1 MRRHLSALLALG
13 LGGSMIL
20 GIASAAATEAA
31 GEALVGRWDITIHT
45 PAGDLPSWLEI
56 RRSGF
61 RTLVGR
67 FVGVVGS
74 ARPIS
79 RVEAEGGE
87 LRFSLPP
94 QWEDGKDD
102 LSFRGRLRGDTTTG
116 SMTFPDRRRFD
127 WSARRAPSLQR
138 PAAPKWAAPIR
149 LFNGTDLSGWRA
161 LGGSR
166 SRWQVAD
173 GVLRNAA
180 GGANL
185 ATERKFSDFKLH
197 AELRLPAGSNSGVYL
212 RGRYEVQI
220 ADALGEPPSDRLG
233 AVYGFLAPSED
244 AARGPDAWQS
254 LDITLIGRR
263 ITVMLNGRTVI
274 CDREIPG
281 ITGGALDSDEGAP
294 GPLLLQGDHGPVEFR
309 DITLT
314 PAQ

>member
-1 MRRHLSALLALG
+1 MRRHLSALLAFG
-13 LGGSMIL
+13 LGGSLIL
-20 GIASAAATEAA
+20 GIASAAAAEAA

-102 LSFRGRLRGDTTTG
+102 LSFRGRLRGDTITG

-173 GVLRNAA
+173 GVLRNAS

-185 ATERKFSDFKLH
+185 ATEWKFSDFKLH

-263 ITVMLNGRTVI
+263 ITVMLNGRTVV